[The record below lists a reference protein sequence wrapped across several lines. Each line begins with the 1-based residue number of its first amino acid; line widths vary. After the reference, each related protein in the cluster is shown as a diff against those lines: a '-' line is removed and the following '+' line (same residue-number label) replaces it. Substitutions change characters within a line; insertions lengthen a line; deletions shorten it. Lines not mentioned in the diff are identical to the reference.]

1 MLGFKSKISFC
12 MQAAIVLVAFVV
24 VVVVEGQRLVLVH
37 VLGLEEGAQVDLSV
51 PDAPLAFRRD
61 LD

>member
-24 VVVVEGQRLVLVH
+24 VVVVEGIVLVH

>member
-24 VVVVEGQRLVLVH
+24 VVVVKGQRLVLVH

-51 PDAPLAFRRD
+51 PDAPFASRRD